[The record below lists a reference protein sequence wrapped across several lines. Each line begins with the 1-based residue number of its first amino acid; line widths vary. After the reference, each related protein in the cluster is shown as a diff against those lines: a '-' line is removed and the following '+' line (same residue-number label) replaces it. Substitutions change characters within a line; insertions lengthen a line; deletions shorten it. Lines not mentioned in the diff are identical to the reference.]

1 MIPNSFT
8 ALVLAALVTLA
19 PAVPSWGATIKK
31 CQDAEGRWHYGDT
44 AAEECE
50 RSRITVI
57 DKRGLKVDEV
67 AAPKTQEQ
75 LDREAREEAEARS
88 LAEEQERQRAEQ
100 AERDQRLL
108 TTYDSEQAI
117 ERARDQR
124 LQYFDRSIGSNNE
137 LMDRLREQRSTQQ
150 KAGHSKQVEAIDRQ
164 IDAYE
169 AANATAREQRAEVE
183 AHYKADLERY
193 RELRRAID
201 SGADTGGR

>member
-1 MIPNSFT
+1 MTPISVT
-8 ALVLAALVTLA
+8 ALVLAALFALA
-19 PAVPSWGATIKK
+19 PTPPAWGATIKK

-57 DKRGLKVDEV
+57 DKRGLKVDEL

-75 LDREAREEAEARS
+75 LEREAREEAEARS
-88 LAEEQERQRAEQ
+88 LAEEEERRREEQR
-100 AERDQRLL
+100 ERDQRLL

-124 LQYFDRSIGSNNE
+124 LQYFDRSIASNNE

-150 KAGHSKQVEAIDRQ
+150 KAGHSTQVEAIDGQ
-164 IDAYE
+164 IAAYE
-169 AANATAREQRAEVE
+169 AANATARAQRADVE
-183 AHYKADLERY
+183 AHYRADLERY
-193 RELRRAID
+193 RELRSARDA
-201 SGADTGGR
+201 AAPGGR